1 MKLFLSIAAALSL
14 VFVAVPET
22 QAGGV
27 TVKKAHVC
35 CGQCVTIVKK
45 TLTDLEGVTN
55 PGADQK
61 TGTITF
67 DAADDAAAKRGIEAL
82 AKAGFHGSAA
92 HGDKAVEFPKTSA
105 KKGDKAN
112 TVTFTG
118 VHLCCGQCV
127 TGAKKALEN
136 IKNVEINVD
145 RATQTVTLTG
155 KDIDVLEVVNAFNA
169 GGFHGNLKDEKKPE

>member
-1 MKLFLSIAAALSL
+1 MIAA
-14 VFVAVPET
+14 PEA
-22 QAGGV
+22 QAGAV

-55 PGADQK
+55 PAADMK
-61 TGTITF
+61 TGTISF
-67 DAADDAAAKRGIEAL
+67 DAADDAAAKRGIDAL
-82 AKAGFHGSAA
+82 AKAGFHGSAT

-112 TVTFTG
+112 TITFTS

-127 TGAKKALEN
+127 TGAKEALKGV
-136 IKNVEINVD
+136 KNVTEIKPD
-145 RATQTVTLTG
+145 RETQTVTLTG
-155 KDIDVLEVVNAFNA
+155 ENIDVLEAIAAFND
-169 GGFHGNLKDEKKPE
+169 GGFHGSLKGDKAE

>member
-1 MKLFLSIAAALSL
+1 MKLLLSL
-14 VFVAVPET
+14 AMAVGLVSVVMPQA

-35 CGQCVTIVKK
+35 CGQCVKIVKE
-45 TLTDLEGVTN
+45 TLTGVEGVTN
-55 PGADQK
+55 PSADQK

-67 DAADDAAAKRGIEAL
+67 NAADDAAAQRGIDAL
-82 AKAGFHGSAA
+82 AKAGFHGSAT

-112 TVTFTG
+112 MVTFTG

-136 IKNVEINVD
+136 IKNVQITVD
-145 RATQTVTLTG
+145 RPTQTVTVTG

-169 GGFHGNLKDEKKPE
+169 GGFHGTLKGDKAE